1 MNHRFSTSCSRTPG
15 IPAALV
21 LLLLAACA
29 ATPPEA
35 VARGTPDSFSPLV
48 KRVLPSVVNI
58 AVTESVTGKEL
69 LSEAPPELRD
79 TPLGREFRR
88 KYGDKRTE
96 TTSAGSGFIIDPAG
110 IIVTNRHVIDHATT
124 IRIGMSDGTELPAR
138 VLGSDELTDVA
149 VIQVTPTHPLPA
161 VGWGDSRVVEVGD
174 WILAAGNPFGLGGS
188 VTAGI
193 VSAMGRDLGAGP
205 FDNFLQLDAPINPGN
220 SGGPTFNMDGQVV
233 GMTTAIVSPS
243 GGSVGIGF
251 AIPSELIR
259 PIVAELRAQG
269 HIQRGWLGVA
279 LRESDDATAG
289 LSGVPSGAS
298 PGGASGSVIVA
309 DVERDSP
316 ALRAGLR
323 PGDVILGVNGDAID
337 SSRALIRAV
346 AAVPPGGSVRLRVRR
361 QAREL
366 DISVVVGRRP
376 DNLTE

>member
-1 MNHRFSTSCSRTPG
+1 MNPWIPAKCPSTPG
-15 IPAALV
+15 ALLAFV
-21 LLLLAACA
+21 LLFAACA
-29 ATPPEA
+29 ASPPVA
-35 VARGTPDSFSPLV
+35 VARATPESFSPLV

-58 AVTESVTGKEL
+58 AVTETVSGKDL
-69 LSEAPPELRD
+69 MSEVPPELRD

-88 KYGDKRTE
+88 KFGDKRTE

-110 IIVTNRHVIDHATT
+110 IIVTNRHVIDHADQ
-124 IRIGMSDGTELPAR
+124 IKVALSDGTELPAK
-138 VLGSDELTDVA
+138 LIGSDELTDVA
-149 VIQVTPTHPLPA
+149 VIQVSTAHSLPA
-161 VGWGDSRVVEVGD
+161 VVWGDSRVVEVGD

-259 PIVAELRAQG
+259 PIVADLRAKG
-269 HIQRGWLGVA
+269 HVDRGWLGVA
-279 LRESDDATAG
+279 LHDAVAPASGAVVAAVERNSPAVHAG
-289 LSGVPSGAS
+289 LHT
-298 PGGASGSVIVA
+298 
-309 DVERDSP
+309 
-316 ALRAGLR
+316 
-323 PGDVILGVNGDAID
+323 GDVVVGINGEAID

-346 AAVPPGGSVRLRVRR
+346 AAAPPGQSVRLRIRR

-366 DISVVVGRRP
+366 EIPVTVGLRP
-376 DNLTE
+376 DNRTE